1 MSPRLYRALIAVVLL
16 AAPAAFA
23 QVPGAPGP
31 APAPPRAQI
40 KARALANVANV
51 DDASDREDMA
61 GDQDEDTIHAG
72 VLSALGALGVL
83 RIDGKGRGFAG
94 GAGLAIT
101 RGNFAFEIMML
112 KSDVVGGYLGLR
124 YRLRTGMYRPYV
136 AIGAPGFAFDHDEPG
151 PADMS
156 MTTQRLSIG
165 ARAAA
170 GIELTINRH
179 VSVLG
184 DLGYEHFF
192 FLDDDPYDAD
202 VFVPTLGVIGRM

>member
-16 AAPAAFA
+16 AAAPAFA

-40 KARALANVANV
+40 KAQALANVANV
-51 DDASDREDMA
+51 NDASDREDMA
-61 GDQDEDTIHAG
+61 GDQDEDAIHAG

-94 GAGLAIT
+94 GAGLAISH
-101 RGNFAFEIMML
+101 GNFEFEIMML

-124 YRLRTGMYRPYV
+124 YRLGTGMYRPYI

-151 PADMS
+151 PADMP